1 MSPIRTPR
9 WALSFA
15 DLCLVL
21 LAFFV
26 LLHARNGD
34 GMKVAQSMRAAFG
47 GAEPLNESSHVY
59 QAAGLFEPG
68 EAVLW
73 PRGRARLEA
82 LGRNAT
88 ARIRIASTGMDP
100 GTRRFDRWELAAAR
114 VAAVARALQASGVD
128 ERRIEV
134 VMPQMSGAA
143 TGQMIS
149 VAIMP

>member
-1 MSPIRTPR
+1 MTPIRTPR

-34 GMKVAQSMRAAFG
+34 SLKVAQSMRAAFG
-47 GAEPLNESSHVY
+47 GAEPLNESAHVY

-68 EAVLW
+68 EAVLR
-73 PRGRARLEA
+73 PRARARLEA
-82 LGRNAT
+82 LGRNA
-88 ARIRIASTGMDP
+88 ASRIRIASTGMDP

-114 VAAVARALQASGVD
+114 VAAVARALQVGGV
-128 ERRIEV
+128 EESRIEV
-134 VMPQMSGAA
+134 VMPQMTGAA
-143 TGQMIS
+143 TGQRIS
-149 VAIMP
+149 VTILP